1 MIDCRPDAGWL
12 SNGRESVH
20 DYMLLAVKAFR
31 HGKDVDGLKT
41 NAFLILF
48 QA

>member
-1 MIDCRPDAGWL
+1 MIDCRADAGWL

-20 DYMLLAVKAFR
+20 NYMLLSVKAFR

-41 NAFLILF
+41 NVCLILF